1 MSIFAKALKYGLL
14 NKAINEARKPKNQQ
28 KAKELFQSFMDKRK
42 GNPGTSR
49 R

>member
-1 MSIFAKALKYGLL
+1 MSILGKALKYGLL

-42 GNPGTSR
+42 GSPGAASR
-49 R
+49 